1 MRKILAVTVLSAAL
15 AVSCLYAGDSINPE
29 QKILLRDKSVIIGRI
44 LEMKNGQY
52 TIKTDAM
59 GEFKIG
65 ADKILEI
72 SAIDHQKKVK
82 KAPVYSEDDYV
93 EEKRPAIAIR
103 DGSKPRPSQSSA
115 ASDDIK
121 RQQDE
126 VNSRVRSMTMNGE
139 FLDSMMDLSQNSVML
154 DVMSDPD
161 IMDAIS
167 SGDYDFLMNSE
178 KMKNLMDSP
187 EIKNMLGDMQ
197 P

>member
-1 MRKILAVTVLSAAL
+1 MRKTLIIAVVWAATI
-15 AVSCLYAGDSINPE
+15 VSCLYAGDSKAPE

-72 SAIDHQKKVK
+72 SAIDHEKKTNR
-82 KAPVYSEDDYV
+82 APVYYGNNNV
-93 EEKRPAIAIR
+93 EETRPAIAIR
-103 DGSKPRPSQSSA
+103 DGSKTRRGQSSTT
-115 ASDDIK
+115 SDDLS
-121 RQQDE
+121 RQQEE
-126 VNSRVRSMTMNGE
+126 VNSRVKSMTMSGD
-139 FLDSMMDLSQNSVML
+139 FLDSMMNLSQNNTMM
-154 DVMSDPD
+154 DIMSDPE
-161 IMDAIS
+161 IMDAITRN
-167 SGDYDFLMNSE
+167 DYDFLMNSE

-187 EIKNMLGDMQ
+187 EIKSLLGDVQ